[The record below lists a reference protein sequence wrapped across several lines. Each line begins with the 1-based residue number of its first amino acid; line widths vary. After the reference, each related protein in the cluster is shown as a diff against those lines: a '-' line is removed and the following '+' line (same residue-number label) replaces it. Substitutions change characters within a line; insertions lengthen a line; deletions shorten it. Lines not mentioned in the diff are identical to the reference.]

1 MELQNYINSH
11 PTYISDFKKLGFKV
25 NSFKQLK
32 IISYPYDNPPDG
44 SELWKMFL
52 KGAVVSPNNLEKQVD
67 AKPQAKVEPM
77 PCKMPPVGSDT
88 VFPRA
93 DNIFEHK
100 ESINF

>member
-1 MELQNYINSH
+1 MLTS
-11 PTYISDFKKLGFKV
+11 
-25 NSFKQLK
+25 
-32 IISYPYDNPPDG
+32 
-44 SELWKMFL
+44 
-52 KGAVVSPNNLEKQVD
+52 AVVSPNNLEKQVD